1 MADNGVTD
9 KIDVIVIGAG
19 PAGYVAAIRC
29 AQLGLNTV
37 CIDDWR
43 NEAGKPALG
52 GTCLNVGCI
61 PSKALLESSAL
72 YERSRSEFA
81 QHGLVIPE
89 VSLDLAA
96 MMARKRK
103 IVETLNQGVSG
114 LLKANGVTLICG
126 RGRLLANRHVEV
138 LGDDGEVTQTLE
150 ADNVILAT
158 GSRSTDISIAPQ
170 DGKYI
175 VDSTGALSFDSVP
188 KRLGVIGAGVIG
200 LELGSVWRRLGSEVT
215 LIEAQ
220 EDFLFMADRQI
231 AKEGQRY
238 FTKQGMD
245 IRLGARV
252 VGSQVEGEE
261 VVLHYQD
268 SEEKDHEMRFDRL
281 IVAVGREPNSEGVL
295 GVDSGVALG
304 ARGMVIVDDNCRTN
318 VPGVYAVGD
327 LVRGPMLAHKGS
339 EEGVMVA
346 EVIAG
351 RHGQVDYGAIPSVV
365 YTDPEIA
372 WVGRNEEE
380 LKGLGIDYKVG
391 SFSFSANGRALA
403 HGDTRGMIKVLAD
416 AQTDRVLGV
425 HMIGA
430 NCSELIAQAVLVM
443 QYQGSSEDIALTM
456 FAHPSLSES
465 LHEAALDVAGIAIHK
480 VGRKRH

>member
-1 MADNGVTD
+1 MAD

-19 PAGYVAAIRC
+19 PAGYVSAIRC

-43 NEAGKPALG
+43 NDAGKPALG

-72 YERSRSEFA
+72 YERSRGEFA

-89 VSLDLAA
+89 VSLDLSA

-114 LLKANGVTLICG
+114 LLKANGVDLICG

-138 LGDDGEVTQTLE
+138 LGDDGEVTQMLE
-150 ADNVILAT
+150 AENVILAI
-158 GSRSTDISIAPQ
+158 GSRSTNLSVARL

-188 KRLGVIGAGVIG
+188 ERVGVIGAGVIG

-220 EDFLFMADRQI
+220 EEFLFMADHQI
-231 AKEGQRY
+231 AKEGLRY
-238 FTKQGMD
+238 FTKQGLD

-252 VGSQVEGEE
+252 VGSRVEGEE
-261 VVLHYQD
+261 VVLHYQNA
-268 SEEKDHEMRFDRL
+268 EEGDHEMRFDRL

-295 GVDSGVALG
+295 AVDCGVSMG
-304 ARGMVIVDDNCRTN
+304 ARGMVIVDDTCRTN
-318 VPGVYAVGD
+318 IPGVYAIGD

-346 EVIAG
+346 EIIAG
-351 RHGQVDYGAIPSVV
+351 NNGQVDYGTIPSVM

-380 LKGLGIDYKVG
+380 LKGLGIEYRVG
-391 SFSFSANGRALA
+391 SFAFAANGRALA
-403 HGDTRGMIKVLAD
+403 HGDTRGMIKVLSD
-416 AQTDRVLGV
+416 AETDRVLGV
-425 HMIGA
+425 HMIGPD
-430 NCSELIAQAVLVM
+430 CSELIAQAVLVM
-443 QYQGSSEDIALTM
+443 QYQGSSEDIAMTM

-480 VGRKRH
+480 VGRTQH